1 MVWTIGRRYDE
12 EPTMHRL
19 HLHAD
24 PAEAADPGEAADP
37 AEAADTD
44 AAGWAPNA
52 AVATG
57 SADAAEAAAATDAAA
72 AAEPSAGWPSP
83 DALERTVGRFDAY
96 GPSAADLAVAAG
108 RELSTEQLVN
118 HARALG
124 PDPRLS
130 ALTDAELERRF
141 VSHTVALN
149 AATAQWFVLLAEVVV
164 RGLWA
169 DQGARTPAQ
178 WLSWRI
184 GLAPS
189 TAREQLRVAIRLRE
203 LPEVMERFATGR
215 LSYSKVR
222 AITRIAVPELQ
233 QLLLAWAEHATGAD
247 LERIARGVSR
257 ARRSASTDPDLRPPL
272 GVDLRYEDDAAVIA
286 LRLPLE
292 DGLEVYQALERLT
305 DAEEALLAA
314 ETDPSGGEAPGSG
327 YPMDGLS
334 DEVHP
339 AGDPELRA
347 EPAPGAAVPRA
358 GRSQLMA
365 EVAAA
370 VILGAKDRTPPD
382 TSGLDRHT
390 LVVEVAGDDLA
401 REDGQVPV
409 RVPGERVPAMSA
421 RVLRRLACGA
431 GIVPVT
437 MRDGRPLDVG
447 RRQRE
452 PNAQQRRALRARD
465 RSCRFPGCGAIR
477 HLHAHHVVHWSDGGP
492 TDLDNLILL
501 CSFHHRLVHQPGW
514 RLEHIGDGRY
524 RFHGPGD
531 RPLAPAPA
539 LDGSPPDPADV
550 EPVGATVLTPTSWST
565 DDPLDL
571 DLVISVVD
579 QELRLAAPH
588 LLTAAA

>member
-1 MVWTIGRRYDE
+1 
-12 EPTMHRL
+12 
-19 HLHAD
+19 
-24 PAEAADPGEAADP
+24 
-37 AEAADTD
+37 
-44 AAGWAPNA
+44 
-52 AVATG
+52 
-57 SADAAEAAAATDAAA
+57 
-72 AAEPSAGWPSP
+72 
-83 DALERTVGRFDAY
+83 
-96 GPSAADLAVAAG
+96 
-108 RELSTEQLVN
+108 
-118 HARALG
+118 
-124 PDPRLS
+124 
-130 ALTDAELERRF
+130 
-141 VSHTVALN
+141 
-149 AATAQWFVLLAEVVV
+149 VVV

-203 LPEVMERFATGR
+203 LPEVMERFVTGR

-272 GVDLRYEDDAAVIA
+272 GVDLRYEDDAVVIA
-286 LRLPLE
+286 LRLPIE
-292 DGLEVYQALERLT
+292 DGLEVHQALERLT
-305 DAEEALLAA
+305 DAEEALLSG
-314 ETDPSGGEAPGSG
+314 ETDPSGGEATDGEHPVDELGLGDEAHPG
-327 YPMDGLS
+327 
-334 DEVHP
+334 
-339 AGDPELRA
+339 GDRELRD
-347 EPAPGAAVPRA
+347 EPAPDASLPRV

-370 VILGAKDRTPPD
+370 VILAAKDRTPPD

-421 RVLRRLACGA
+421 RVLRRLACSA
-431 GIVPVT
+431 GIVTVAT
-437 MRDGRPLDVG
+437 RHGRPIDVG

-465 RSCRFPGCGAIR
+465 RSCRFPGCGTTR
-477 HLHAHHVVHWSDGGP
+477 HLHAHHVVHWTDGGP

-514 RLEHIGDGRY
+514 RLDHLGGGRY

-531 RPLAPAPA
+531 RTLAPAPV

-550 EPVGATVLTPTSWST
+550 EQVGATVLTPTSWTT

-571 DLVISVVD
+571 DLIISVVD
-579 QELRLAAPH
+579 QELRVAAPH